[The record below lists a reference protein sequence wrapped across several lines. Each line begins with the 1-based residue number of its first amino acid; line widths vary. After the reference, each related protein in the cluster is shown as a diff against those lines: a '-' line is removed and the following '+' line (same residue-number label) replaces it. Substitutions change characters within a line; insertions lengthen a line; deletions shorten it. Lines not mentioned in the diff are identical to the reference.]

1 MMPRHLSAPQMPA
14 PAIRQPVQM
23 SAQAYLQNLMNQKGE
38 AGVKEFV
45 GNQIYQQVLTETN
58 DEQ

>member
-1 MMPRHLSAPQMPA
+1 MPA

-58 DEQ
+58 DEK